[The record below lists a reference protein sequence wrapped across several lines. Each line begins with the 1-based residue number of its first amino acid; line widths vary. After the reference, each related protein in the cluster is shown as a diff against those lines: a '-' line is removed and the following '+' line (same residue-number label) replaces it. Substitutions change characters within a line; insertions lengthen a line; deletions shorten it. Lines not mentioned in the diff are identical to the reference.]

1 MLVLQKLY
9 ENGHITYMR
18 TDSIIIAK
26 DSFLTEIKDE
36 IYKLYGEKYYK
47 NNTFK
52 TKTKN
57 AQEIYED
64 VVNIKINVLSFT

>member
-1 MLVLQKLY
+1 MMVAQKLY
-9 ENGHITYMR
+9 EGGHITYMR

-26 DSFLTEIKDE
+26 DALEEIKEE
-36 IYKLYGEKYYK
+36 IHKLYGEKYYK

-57 AQEIYED
+57 AQRG
-64 VVNIKINVLSFT
+64 S